1 MDTAIRP
8 IPGERDLSE
17 EEYRLTRWILEH
29 SAPEAELLLAQLDR
43 ARVVSRCACGCA
55 SVDFEV
61 EGEPARTGAPYVLGE
76 FLGGEAAE
84 RFGIFVFQRGG
95 RLAGVEVYGLAGDPP
110 STLPAPEQLRSFEE
124 SAP

>member
-1 MDTAIRP
+1 MDTEPRS
-8 IPGERDLSE
+8 IPEERELSA

-29 SAPEAELLLAQLDR
+29 GVLEVEPFLAQLER
-43 ARVVSRCACGCA
+43 ARVVSRCGCGCA

-61 EGEPARTGAPYVLGE
+61 EGEPAPIGAPYVLGD
-76 FLGGEAAE
+76 FLCGDAAK

-95 RLAGVEVYGLAGDPP
+95 RLAGLEVYGLAGDPP
-110 STLPAPEQLRSFEE
+110 RTLPAPEQLRSFEE